1 MCQVTLLNLSTGI
14 CSNPRLIALYY
25 RNRVGVGE
33 GLGRVIL
40 NTKEGARERPKGC
53 WALVPAAA
61 HRPIQVAKR
70 CGTYAATLLSRLIC
84 TYRESMALTLRLV
97 VCAVRT
103 VCFDVKHKEDASTT
117 LSCRQFCILVLFL
130 KVSSSVPVMLA
141 QMTIRLM
148 T

>member
-1 MCQVTLLNLSTGI
+1 MSSDSSKLKYWNMLKSSTY
-14 CSNPRLIALYY
+14 CTVLQKP
-25 RNRVGVGE
+25 
-33 GLGRVIL
+33 GRSWGRSRSCDL
-40 NTKEGARERPKGC
+40 EHERGRTRAAGPWC
-53 WALVPAAA
+53 RAAA